1 MIGDSLLR
9 GITEPVE
16 LSLSNKFSTYS
27 MVKPGCELKPLLESA
42 NCAAESL
49 TQKDAVIIC
58 GGSNDFNFNLDK
70 VELTTDLITEFIR
83 THTHTN
89 IVLANV
95 RIHYDLSYYSQ
106 INKGIR
112 SYNKRL
118 VKIADE
124 HKQVTLIEIDVERKY
139 HTRHGLHFNKQGKL
153 LFSNK
158 ITQAIYA
165 ILGKKPMQNADM
177 NGKHVIQD
185 VSFNHGCEGSSN
197 NKEKTTKSDKK
208 DAGKNGEGNFDQE
221 KRKIASGNRED
232 KSGEEEYNQVN
243 NKVALTKDLKC
254 DDVNKNCQDNVDKNL
269 SESDKVK
276 VAKTHRTS
284 LGKNSE
290 RKSDHEK
297 QEATSGKED
306 NQKMTVT
313 GNSNRDKKLP
323 VTRSD
328 GFLWKV

>member
-1 MIGDSLLR
+1 MYVCMYI
-9 GITEPVE
+9 
-16 LSLSNKFSTYS
+16 K
-27 MVKPGCELKPLLESA
+27 
-42 NCAAESL
+42 
-49 TQKDAVIIC
+49 
-58 GGSNDFNFNLDK
+58 
-70 VELTTDLITEFIR
+70 
-83 THTHTN
+83 
-89 IVLANV
+89 
-95 RIHYDLSYYSQ
+95 
-106 INKGIR
+106 
-112 SYNKRL
+112 
-118 VKIADE
+118 

-139 HTRHGLHFNKQGKL
+139 HTRYGLHFNKQGKR

-165 ILGKKPMQNADM
+165 ILGKKPKQNADM

-197 NKEKTTKSDKK
+197 NNEKTTKLDKK

-313 GNSNRDKKLP
+313 RNSNRDKKLL